1 MTAGVFRS
9 PREFLAEAKSAIHP
23 ADLPGCL
30 LPGSLPDE
38 LTLAIIDM
46 LESSPKEYAN
56 KILTKIRE
64 ISKLV

>member
-1 MTAGVFRS
+1 VIVGAFRTPS
-9 PREFLAEAKSAIHP
+9 EFLAEAKSAIHP
-23 ADLPGCL
+23 AD

-46 LESSPKEYAN
+46 LESSSKEYAN
-56 KILTKIRE
+56 KILTKICE